1 MKTRQAGAAI
11 LTAMLTV
18 ALVAVMTSAMLWQ
31 AWRGLEVESAQR
43 TRVQS
48 TWILNGALDWA
59 RLILREDARQG
70 GADGLS
76 EPWSVPLAPARLSD
90 FLATERGQNLVSDE
104 TDPSQEAFLS
114 GAIQDMQARLNV
126 HNLLEGKKLNMA
138 GVAAWMRLFEQLN
151 LPEAELLRLTNSLMA
166 ASANGPL
173 SAGENRPLWPQDV
186 SDLRWLGLSAPS
198 LAALSPYITLLPANT
213 PINLNTASPEVLL
226 AGIDGMDLAQAR
238 ALVRVRA
245 SKRFNTL
252 ADVAKLI
259 DNPGIKLEP
268 KLHSTSSRYFSVM
281 GQLRVGQ
288 TTVQERSLI
297 QRDGLQVLAL
307 RRTREIVNLTMQ
319 SVLRDQPANAPPL
332 Q

>member
-1 MKTRQAGAAI
+1 MRARQAGAAI

-31 AWRGLEVESAQR
+31 AWRGIEVESAQR

-48 TWILNGALDWA
+48 AWILNGALDWA

-90 FLATERGQNLVSDE
+90 FLAAERGQNLVADE

-114 GAIQDMQARLNV
+114 GAIQDLQARLNV
-126 HNLLEGKKLNMA
+126 HNLLEGNKLA
-138 GVAAWMRLFEQLN
+138 PSGVAAWMRLFEQLN
-151 LPEAELLRLTNSLMA
+151 LPETELLRLTNGLLA
-166 ASANGPL
+166 ASASAPL
-173 SAGENRPLWPQDV
+173 RAGENRPLWPQDV
-186 SDLRWLGLSAPS
+186 SDLRWLGLSQAS
-198 LAALSPYITLLPANT
+198 LAVLLPYITLLPVNT
-213 PINLNTASPEVLL
+213 PINLNTASPEVLV

-238 ALVRVRA
+238 ALVRSRA

-252 ADVAKLI
+252 ADAEKWI
-259 DNPGIKLEP
+259 DEPRIKLDP
-268 KLHSTSSRYFSVM
+268 KLHSTASRYFSVM

-288 TTVQERSLI
+288 TTVQERSMI

-307 RRTREIVNLTMQ
+307 RRTREVVNLATEKDTQ
-319 SVLRDQPANAPPL
+319 DPLANAQPL